1 METSDAFLFLQER
14 LAIKMKVYK
23 NASLRHKTGT
33 YDIWVEGEK
42 VADILPAGTGNYE
55 AEEEKDLGGR
65 LLCEPFVESHIHL
78 DYVYTADVPAE
89 ETGSGTLFEAIDKW
103 SDSKA
108 VLSVKDIKERAY
120 KGIMAEVTNG
130 VQYIRTHVDVTDPKL
145 TALKAMLEVKE
156 EVKDFLS
163 LQLIAFPQEGYYA
176 YEGGAALVE
185 EALKMGADVVGGI
198 PHYEFTR
205 QLGEKSVKT
214 AFELAVKY
222 DRLLDI
228 HCDETDDAESRFV
241 ENIAA
246 EAYYTGLGSRA
257 TASHTCAMG
266 SYNNAYA
273 FKMMSKFKKAGINFV
288 SCPTENCYLQGR
300 YDGYPKR
307 RGLTRI
313 DELVNA
319 GCNVSFA
326 QDSISDPWYPLG
338 NGNLIHQVDFGLH
351 LGHMMSLEQIRSGLD
366 FITVNGAKTLSVEEG
381 YELKKGNKA
390 SFIVLD
396 AKDELT
402 AIRERAH
409 VLLSVR
415 NGKVLVEKKPEEILT
430 LPF

>member
-1 METSDAFLFLQER
+1 
-14 LAIKMKVYK
+14 MKVYR
-23 NASLRHKTGT
+23 NAKLRHQKGLF
-33 YDIWVEGEK
+33 DIWVDKELVYEI
-42 VADILPAGTGNYE
+42 VPAGQLPLT
-55 AEEEKDLGGR
+55 AEEETDLMGR
-65 LLCEPFVESHIHL
+65 LVCEPYVESHIHL
-78 DYVYTADVPAE
+78 DYIDTANVPAE
-89 ETGSGTLFEAIDKW
+89 GTGSGTLFEAIDKW
-103 SDSKA
+103 SDSKS
-108 VLSVKDIKERAY
+108 VLKIQDIKERAY
-120 KGIMAEVTNG
+120 KGIKAEIRNG
-130 VQYIRTHVDVTDPKL
+130 VQYIRTHVDVTDPNL

-156 EVKDFLS
+156 EVKDYLY

-176 YEGGAALVE
+176 YKGGDELVE

-198 PHYEFTR
+198 PHFEFTR
-205 QLGEKSVKT
+205 ELGEKSVKK

-228 HCDETDDAESRFV
+228 HCDETDDSESRFV

-246 EAYYTGLGSRA
+246 EAYYTGVGSRA
-257 TASHTCAMG
+257 TASHTCAMS

-300 YDGYPKR
+300 YDGYPRR
-307 RGLTRI
+307 RGITRI
-313 DELVNA
+313 DQLVEA
-319 GCNVSFA
+319 GCNVSLA

-351 LGHMMSLEQIRSGLD
+351 LGHMMSVEQIQNGLD
-366 FITVNGAKTLSVEEG
+366 FITINGAKTLSIEDG
-381 YELKKGNKA
+381 YDLKKGNKA

-396 AKDELT
+396 APDELS

-415 NGKVLVEKKPEEILT
+415 NGKEIIVKKPEEIVKE
-430 LPF
+430 PF

>member
-1 METSDAFLFLQER
+1 
-14 LAIKMKVYK
+14 MKVYR
-23 NASLRHKTGT
+23 NAKLRHQKGLF
-33 YDIWVEGEK
+33 DIWVDKELVYEI
-42 VADILPAGTGNYE
+42 VPAGQLPLT
-55 AEEEKDLGGR
+55 AEEETDLMGR
-65 LLCEPFVESHIHL
+65 LVCEPYVESHIHL
-78 DYVYTADVPAE
+78 DYIDTANVPAE
-89 ETGSGTLFEAIDKW
+89 GTGSGTLFEAIDKW
-103 SDSKA
+103 SDSKS
-108 VLSVKDIKERAY
+108 VLKIQDIKERAY
-120 KGIMAEVTNG
+120 KGIKAEIRNG
-130 VQYIRTHVDVTDPKL
+130 VQYIRTHVDVTDPNL

-156 EVKDFLS
+156 EVKDYLY

-176 YEGGAALVE
+176 YKGGDELVE

-198 PHYEFTR
+198 PHFEFTR
-205 QLGEKSVKT
+205 ELGEKSVKK

-228 HCDETDDAESRFV
+228 HCDETDDSESRFV

-246 EAYYTGLGSRA
+246 EAYYTGVGSRA
-257 TASHTCAMG
+257 TASHTCAMS

-300 YDGYPKR
+300 YDGYPRR
-307 RGLTRI
+307 RGITRI
-313 DELVNA
+313 DQLVEA
-319 GCNVSFA
+319 GCNVSLA

-351 LGHMMSLEQIRSGLD
+351 LGHMMSVEQIQNGLD
-366 FITVNGAKTLSVEEG
+366 FITINGAKTLSIEDG
-381 YELKKGNKA
+381 YDLKKGNKA

-396 AKDELT
+396 APDELA

-415 NGKVLVEKKPEEILT
+415 NGKEIIVKKPEEIVKE
-430 LPF
+430 PF